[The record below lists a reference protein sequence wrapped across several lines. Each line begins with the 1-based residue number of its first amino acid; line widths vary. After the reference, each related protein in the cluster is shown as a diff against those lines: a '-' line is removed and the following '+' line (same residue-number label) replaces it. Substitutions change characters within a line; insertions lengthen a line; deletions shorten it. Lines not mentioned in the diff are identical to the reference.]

1 MADQDDELPFG
12 LYERLITAG
21 LKARLLR
28 IDPASVRVIKADV
41 DTAEAHATLAR
52 HIEEVVARAL
62 NGLPQEDR
70 IARQSQLANQIIGLL
85 AANRAEASGGN
96 DFVEIPPE
104 QLQSIQPITGRP
116 NDDGE

>member
-1 MADQDDELPFG
+1 MPNQDTDLPFG

-21 LKARLLR
+21 LKAQLLR
-28 IDPASVRVIKADV
+28 IAPASARVTKADV

-70 IARQSQLANQIIGLL
+70 IARQSQLAN
-85 AANRAEASGGN
+85 
-96 DFVEIPPE
+96 
-104 QLQSIQPITGRP
+104 
-116 NDDGE
+116 